1 MKKITLLALVLVLFV
16 AHACKKSSSTSS
28 GNLFLEITVYG
39 QTYKKDLADIAG
51 TGFSAGTS
59 CTNKPGFL
67 QFCGMIETPQVLFQ
81 AYFFHHEN
89 ETDFGTPSSASARL
103 VDMKNHHYNTNGACN
118 ANFDFN
124 IDCEDKSLIN
134 PTECT
139 VLSSGKT
146 HTVESITL
154 LETTSTEKVYTIA
167 GSFSCIL
174 RNSNNVSFPL
184 TGKYRTTVRTLR

>member
-16 AHACKKSSSTSS
+16 ANACKKSSSTNS
-28 GNLFLEITVYG
+28 GNLFIEITVNG
-39 QTYKKDLADIAG
+39 QTYKENLADISG
-51 TGFSAGTS
+51 TGFSSGTS

-67 QFCGMIETPQVLFQ
+67 QFSGMIETSQVLFE

-89 ETDFGTPSSASARL
+89 ETDFGSPSSASARL
-103 VDMKNHHYNTNGACN
+103 VDIKNHYYNFNGACN
-118 ANFDFN
+118 TNYDLN
-124 IDCEDKSLIN
+124 IDFDDKSLVN
-134 PTECT
+134 QACT

-154 LETTSTEKVYTIA
+154 TETTSTEKVYTIA
-167 GSFSCIL
+167 GSFSCTL

-184 TGKYRTTVRTLR
+184 TGKYRTKVRTLR

>member
-1 MKKITLLALVLVLFV
+1 MKKILLFV
-16 AHACKKSSSTSS
+16 LMLLLIQSCKKSATTNS
-28 GNLFLEITVYG
+28 GNLFLEITVNG
-39 QTYKKDLADIAG
+39 QTYKENLADIAG

-67 QFCGMIETPQVLFQ
+67 QFSGMIETSQVLFE

-89 ETDFGTPSSASARL
+89 EIDFGTPSSASARL
-103 VDMKNHHYNTNGACN
+103 VDIKNHYYNFNGACN
-118 ANFDFN
+118 SNFDLN
-124 IDCEDKSLIN
+124 IDFDDKSLVN
-134 PTECT
+134 QACT

-154 LETTSTEKVYTIA
+154 TETTSTEKVYTIA
-167 GSFSCIL
+167 GSFSCTM

-184 TGKYRTTVRTLR
+184 TGKYRTRVRTLR

>member
-28 GNLFLEITVYG
+28 GNLFLEITVNG
-39 QTYKKDLADIAG
+39 QTYKKDLADIGA
-51 TGFSAGTS
+51 TGFSSQIS
-59 CTNKPGFL
+59 CTNKSSFL
-67 QFCGMIETPQVLFQ
+67 KFSGMIETSQVEFE

-89 ETDFGTPSSASARL
+89 ETDFGSPSSASARL
-103 VDMKNHHYNTNGACN
+103 VDMKNHYYNTNGACN
-118 ANFDFN
+118 ANYDLN
-124 IDCEDKSLIN
+124 IYFADKSLVDSD
-134 PTECT
+134 CT

-154 LETTSTEKVYTIA
+154 TETTSTEKRYVIS
-167 GSFSCIL
+167 GSFSCTL